1 MTGIVNS
8 DPPAVSGH
16 PLACAAG
23 LATLKVYR
31 EEGLFERAASLAPWF
46 GDAVHS
52 LRGMPH
58 VVDIRNIGLMAAI
71 ELQPRPD
78 RPGSR
83 ALDAMVSGFER
94 GLLVRVT
101 GDIIALSPPLIIEK
115 GQVDH
120 AMDVLKAV
128 LLDLD

>member
-1 MTGIVNS
+1 
-8 DPPAVSGH
+8 
-16 PLACAAG
+16 
-23 LATLKVYR
+23 
-31 EEGLFERAASLAPWF
+31 
-46 GDAVHS
+46 
-52 LRGMPH
+52 
-58 VVDIRNIGLMAAI
+58 MAAI